1 MGNFITGTVGKLVSS
16 TVKPREGR
24 SPFTAKTVLLAGSLF
39 IGSLGYWIAGSD
51 KAATA
56 SWLQSAAPGAMAL
69 TGSYLGGFFVGW
81 GARRALKITSIIAAG
96 ALAVIALLVS
106 WGVDGSTAQSWV
118 SSSTAWIGENVEGAR
133 RYLVSLLP
141 SATAAGA
148 GGVLGF
154 KRK

>member
-1 MGNFITGTVGKLVSS
+1 MGNFITGMIAKSVTSA
-16 TVKPREGR
+16 VKPKEGR

-39 IGSLGYWIAGSD
+39 IGSLYYWIAGSD
-51 KAATA
+51 KAAAA
-56 SWLQSAAPGAMAL
+56 SWLQSAAPGTMAL
-69 TGSYLGGFFVGW
+69 TGSYLGGFFIGW

-96 ALAVIALLVS
+96 AMAVIALLVS
-106 WGVDGSTAQSWV
+106 WGMDGATAQSWV
-118 SSSTAWIGENVEGAR
+118 NSSTSWIGENVEGAR